1 MKCQIKV
8 KTPLNPTEDVD
19 KVIKSLINVFDC
31 DEMEITDDYVSVT
44 GDENSLL
51 KFKDELEKRRIRN
64 TAHHILTRGAHDQV
78 IFFKLNKQAAYAGVI
93 NFADE
98 KLSPLGEID
107 VKIETEN
114 VEQFINWL
122 APLQR

>member
-8 KTPLNPTEDVD
+8 KTSLNPTEDVD

-31 DEMEITDDYVSVT
+31 DQLEISEDYILAT
-44 GDENSLL
+44 GNENSLL
-51 KFKDELEKRRIRN
+51 KFKDELEKKRIRN
-64 TAHHILTRGAHDQV
+64 TVHQILIRGAHDQV

-93 NFADE
+93 NFTDE

-122 APLQR
+122 APQQK